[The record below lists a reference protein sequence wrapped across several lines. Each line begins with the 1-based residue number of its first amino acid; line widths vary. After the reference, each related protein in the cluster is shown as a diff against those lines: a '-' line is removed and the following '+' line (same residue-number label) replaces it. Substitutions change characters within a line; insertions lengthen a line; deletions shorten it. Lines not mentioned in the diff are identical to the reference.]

1 MMRLILTSLLIVAVN
16 TVAAKS
22 LAISHDKK
30 LPTPNDLITKGTIL
44 NKTDIS
50 QGAMVYFIAWDKTDD
65 FYWCVLRGTLD
76 PQRNASVRCRLAIQE
91 TQSTVE

>member
-22 LAISHDKK
+22 LAIIHDKK

-44 NKTDIS
+44 NKTPIS
-50 QGAMVYFIAWDKTDD
+50 GGTMAYFIAWDKTDD

-76 PQRNASVRCRLAIQE
+76 PQRNATVRCRLAIQE

>member
-1 MMRLILTSLLIVAVN
+1 MRTLILTALLIVAAN
-16 TVAAKS
+16 TVAAKT

-44 NKTDIS
+44 NKTPIS
-50 QGAMVYFIAWDKTDD
+50 GGTMAYFIAWDKTDD

-76 PQRNASVRCRLAIQE
+76 PQRNATVRCRLAIQE